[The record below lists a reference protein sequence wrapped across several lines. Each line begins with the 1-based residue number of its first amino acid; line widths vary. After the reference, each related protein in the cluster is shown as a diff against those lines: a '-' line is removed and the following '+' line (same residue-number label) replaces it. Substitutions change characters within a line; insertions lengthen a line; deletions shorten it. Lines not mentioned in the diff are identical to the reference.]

1 MCHLDFHLTLI
12 LTSSVNA
19 PLILYVDHL
28 WYGCQSFKIFMLDF
42 FQDFKYVIK
51 KFMEFIANPF
61 TFTLIKKKC
70 DIKGGNMNAK
80 YTSS

>member
-1 MCHLDFHLTLI
+1 
-12 LTSSVNA
+12 
-19 PLILYVDHL
+19 
-28 WYGCQSFKIFMLDF
+28 MLDF